1 MTLGNVTGW
10 QGDFCRIWSCKNYF
24 WFLGGFLLKYAGM
37 LFWYDEM
44 RWEDMGWGKWKGDFC
59 RISKSR
65 IQRKAYQ
72 SRFSWNSQAW
82 NVNLAFSFFVL
93 MFFIVQGNL
102 PKCISGPNKVVFPF
116 LPSESKMYYPSHIV
130 YDIWII
136 FLHQLYEIQFLLKMW
151 SGRKWGCQRGEDSES
166 NISSPNVSNVIFF
179 HQIFPIWY
187 ISPNMSHIDVL
198 EQICLMANTTK
209 YF

>member
-1 MTLGNVTGW
+1 MFPYWDFRKWWQWEMLQCRW
-10 QGDFCRIWSCKNYF
+10 QGDFCGIWSCKNYF

-93 MFFIVQGNL
+93 MFQFVRKYHICLLYKEIFRSAYRAQIRL
-102 PKCISGPNKVVFPF
+102 FSPFYLLSQKCIT
-116 LPSESKMYYPSHIV
+116 H
-130 YDIWII
+130 
-136 FLHQLYEIQFLLKMW
+136 H
-151 SGRKWGCQRGEDSES
+151 
-166 NISSPNVSNVIFF
+166 
-179 HQIFPIWY
+179 
-187 ISPNMSHIDVL
+187 
-198 EQICLMANTTK
+198 T
-209 YF
+209 

>member
-1 MTLGNVTGW
+1 MMTLGNVTGW
-10 QGDFCRIWSCKNYF
+10 QGDFCRIWSCEIYF
-24 WFLGGFLLKYAGM
+24 WFLGGFLLLNYAGM

-93 MFFIVQGNL
+93 MFQFVRKYHIFLLHKEIFRSAYRAQIRL
-102 PKCISGPNKVVFPF
+102 FSPFYLLSQKCIT
-116 LPSESKMYYPSHIV
+116 H
-130 YDIWII
+130 
-136 FLHQLYEIQFLLKMW
+136 H
-151 SGRKWGCQRGEDSES
+151 
-166 NISSPNVSNVIFF
+166 
-179 HQIFPIWY
+179 
-187 ISPNMSHIDVL
+187 
-198 EQICLMANTTK
+198 T
-209 YF
+209 

>member
-1 MTLGNVTGW
+1 MMTLGKMLQCRW
-10 QGDFCRIWSCKNYF
+10 QGDFCGIWSCKNYF

-93 MFFIVQGNL
+93 MFQFVRKYHICLLYKEIFRSAYRAQIRL
-102 PKCISGPNKVVFPF
+102 FSPFYLLSQKCIT
-116 LPSESKMYYPSHIV
+116 H
-130 YDIWII
+130 
-136 FLHQLYEIQFLLKMW
+136 H
-151 SGRKWGCQRGEDSES
+151 
-166 NISSPNVSNVIFF
+166 
-179 HQIFPIWY
+179 
-187 ISPNMSHIDVL
+187 
-198 EQICLMANTTK
+198 T
-209 YF
+209 